1 MVLIAG
7 TGSNCSLVNRDGST
21 FGCGGWGHMMGDEGG
36 AYWISHLGAKF
47 VFDHDDN
54 MSTAPYDPTLVRK
67 LMFKYFKVSNRLEM
81 LDSLYSNFTK
91 AHFAGFC
98 KVLSTEGCIA
108 AKDDLCLHLFMEAGR
123 VLAKHIIALIPKAHP
138 DMLNQPGGLHV
149 VCVGSVWKSWEFLKK
164 SFMETLRSNL
174 QGKLGSI
181 TLVEL
186 TGNSAIGSAIIG
198 IKHANLTVNVD
209 LAKNYKVLYKADI

>member
-1 MVLIAG
+1 MVIINENGNVVGKCEGPDTNVWQIGPVEVSRRISEIVEGAKAAAGIPPDVKLCSLGMCLSGGEQKASKETMVKMMCETYPLMSESLVIKSDTAGSIATACENGGMVLIAG

-98 KVLSTEGCIA
+98 
-108 AKDDLCLHLFMEAGR
+108 
-123 VLAKHIIALIPKAHP
+123 
-138 DMLNQPGGLHV
+138 
-149 VCVGSVWKSWEFLKK
+149 
-164 SFMETLRSNL
+164 
-174 QGKLGSI
+174 
-181 TLVEL
+181 
-186 TGNSAIGSAIIG
+186 
-198 IKHANLTVNVD
+198 
-209 LAKNYKVLYKADI
+209 